1 MAVPSLSSDSIG
13 GARLLIATSL
23 LLAAAYWRR
32 RTRMAYA

>member
-1 MAVPSLSSDSIG
+1 MGTTPASSSP
-13 GARLLIATSL
+13 APYLIVTVF